1 MRFEESPISGENLS
15 IGLLVMPKMSSSIL
29 VTEIYPNM
37 ANDLSCS
44 NGRVEIAV
52 EALVL
57 VEVLADVLSCGSIGN
72 IKISH
77 LHCSASIVG
86 NVLQYKS
93 IGYVQMLATG
103 WLNDGWLL

>member
-1 MRFEESPISGENLS
+1 
-15 IGLLVMPKMSSSIL
+15 MPKH
-29 VTEIYPNM
+29 
-37 ANDLSCS
+37 DLSGS
-44 NGRVEIAV
+44 NGCVEIAA

-57 VEVLADVLSCGSIGN
+57 VEVLADVFSWGSIGN

>member
-37 ANDLSCS
+37 ANDLSYS

-77 LHCSASIVG
+77 LHCSASIATIG

-93 IGYVQMLATG
+93 IGYVQMLG
-103 WLNDGWLL
+103 IGFLL

>member
-1 MRFEESPISGENLS
+1 
-15 IGLLVMPKMSSSIL
+15 MPKH
-29 VTEIYPNM
+29 
-37 ANDLSCS
+37 DLSGS
-44 NGRVEIAV
+44 NGCVEIAA

-57 VEVLADVLSCGSIGN
+57 VEVLADVFSWGSIGN

-93 IGYVQMLATG
+93 IGYVQMLG
-103 WLNDGWLL
+103 IGWLLVGYSEQSGKSAHMANPHTLFSKAPPTP